1 MRAAAEARSSAAL
14 SAWLPPRQGMRQSPR
29 RHSLQQTVAPK
40 RASLFAQKRSL
51 VAEAD
56 TRPKS
61 IARLS
66 GGDVGEARNSPP
78 EDQAAAMAT
87 SEVCTEWDEPA
98 ERPAA
103 EPELHDLVPANCR
116 VEERFGLLCQL
127 VAQTETARICREY
140 SGADADVATAFRT
153 ILRQVCEPQG
163 YVSAAAVRSKQ
174 LATEKSNLV
183 ALLQQYQSELEQWQ
197 QSAELLRTMQSY
209 TTPSIAIAPLAE
221 SAGQD
226 MPPKR
231 MCALEAHVVEMSL
244 AAVSART
251 ALKGIDGLLG
261 KVDAQRAAVVSAI
274 SDRGFSGIAKKQ
286 DPRTLL
292 RSFLTAP

>member
-1 MRAAAEARSSAAL
+1 
-14 SAWLPPRQGMRQSPR
+14 
-29 RHSLQQTVAPK
+29 
-40 RASLFAQKRSL
+40 
-51 VAEAD
+51 
-56 TRPKS
+56 
-61 IARLS
+61 
-66 GGDVGEARNSPP
+66 
-78 EDQAAAMAT
+78 
-87 SEVCTEWDEPA
+87 
-98 ERPAA
+98 
-103 EPELHDLVPANCR
+103 
-116 VEERFGLLCQL
+116 LLCQL

-226 MPPKR
+226 MTPKR
-231 MCALEAHVVEMSL
+231 MCVLEAHVVEMSL